1 MRPDDSYSIEDVIS
15 EWPEEAP
22 FVHVARIEIQQQE
35 FDTAMQNEAC
45 ESMSYNPWH
54 SLEAHRPLG
63 TVNRMRRVVY
73 EIISELR
80 FK

>member
-22 FVHVARIEIQQQE
+22 FVDVARIEIPQQE
-35 FDTAMQNEAC
+35 FDTAAQNDAC